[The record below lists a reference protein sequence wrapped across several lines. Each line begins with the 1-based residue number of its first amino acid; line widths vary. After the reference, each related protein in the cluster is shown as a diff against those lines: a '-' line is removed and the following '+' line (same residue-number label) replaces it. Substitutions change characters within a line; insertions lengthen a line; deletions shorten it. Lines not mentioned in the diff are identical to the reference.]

1 MRKALVYLTIGCVLS
16 SLLAG
21 VALGQPATDKTQARL
36 VLSAQS
42 AQPGQNVWAAVHL
55 KLKPGWHTYWRN
67 PGDSGAAPTIEW
79 KLPTG
84 VTAGEILWPAPEKAT
99 ESDLNTYVYRE
110 EVALVVPLTLAANLS
125 PGPQDL
131 SAKVDWLECDQQCVP
146 AKATVKAVLTI
157 GGVSQ
162 PSPEAALV
170 ESWRAKIPAPNPALA
185 ATARWEKDAAGD
197 NRPLVVEW
205 TPKTPASSPDLFPYE
220 NSKFDVQAATEV
232 VPGDADKLRLRKVVK
247 KSEGDWPKEVSGL
260 LIEKSAAGPVTA
272 TEVKLMLA
280 GQPAAS
286 PGPGGPA
293 VPAEAPAA
301 TAVQRSLLGWLVL
314 AFVGGLILN
323 IMPCV
328 LPVLALKILGF
339 VNQSRDEPG
348 RVRKL
353 GLVSAVGVLASFM
366 VLASL
371 VLAVQAA
378 GRQASW
384 GMQFGNPIFVVILTA
399 LVTLVALN
407 LFGLFEVYLGGSVMG
422 AADHLAA
429 REGSA
434 GAFFNGVLAVALAT
448 PCTAPFLAP
457 ALGFAFLQPPAVIL
471 LMFATVGAGLA
482 APYVVLSCA
491 PQWLKF
497 LPKPGAWMEKF
508 KQAMGFPML
517 ATAVWLFSIAQR
529 HYGKHVLWLG
539 LFLVELALAAWV
551 WGEFVQRSRRRR
563 GLAAIIALSLL
574 CGGYLFALEGQL
586 HWRSPAVEAADN
598 GSLQESPEGIAWQ
611 KWTPAAVH
619 QARAQGR
626 PVLVDF
632 TADWCVTCQANK
644 KTSIEI
650 TSVRAKLKEMN
661 AVPLL
666 GDYTKIPDDITAELR
681 RFGRAGVPL
690 VLVYPKDTN
699 AAPLVLPEVLTPN
712 RVLEA
717 LEKASR

>member
-1 MRKALVYLTIGCVLS
+1 M
-16 SLLAG
+16 
-21 VALGQPATDKTQARL
+21 

-42 AQPGQNVWAAVHL
+42 AQPGQTVWAAVHL

-67 PGDSGAAPTIEW
+67 PGDSGAAPTLEW
-79 KLPTG
+79 KLPAG
-84 VTAGEILWPAPEKAT
+84 VTAGEILWPAPEKLT
-99 ESDLNTYVYRE
+99 ESDLTTYVYRN
-110 EVALVVPLTLAANLS
+110 EVALLSSLTLAANVR
-125 PGPQDL
+125 PGPQEL

-146 AKATVKAVLTI
+146 AKAAINAVLTV
-157 GGVSQ
+157 GAVSQ
-162 PSPEAALV
+162 PTSEAAWV
-170 ESWRAKIPAPNPALA
+170 ESWRARIPAPNPALA
-185 ATARWEKDAAGD
+185 ATARWEKDATGES
-197 NRPLVVEW
+197 RPLRVEW
-205 TPKTPASSPDLFPYE
+205 TAKTPTAAPDFFPYE
-220 NSKFDVQAATEV
+220 DSKFDVQTATEV
-232 VPGDADKLRLRKVVK
+232 APSAAGKVRLRKTVK
-247 KSEGDWPKEVSGL
+247 KSAGDWPKEVSGL
-260 LIEKSAAGPVTA
+260 LIEKPATGPVTA
-272 TEVKLMLA
+272 TEVKLLLA
-280 GQPAAS
+280 EPTAAGAS
-286 PGPGGPA
+286 SSGPA
-293 VPAEAPAA
+293 SAPVPPAG
-301 TAVQRSLLGWLVL
+301 QRSLLGWLAL
-314 AFVGGLILN
+314 AFIGGLILN
-323 IMPCV
+323 MMPCV

-339 VNQSRDEPG
+339 VKQSRDEPG
-348 RVRKL
+348 RVRTL
-353 GLVSAVGVLASFM
+353 GLAYAAGVLASF
-366 VLASL
+366 LALACL
-371 VLAVQAA
+371 VLAVQAT

-482 APYVVLSCA
+482 APYVVLSWA

-497 LPKPGAWMEKF
+497 LPKPGAWMEQF

-539 LFLVELALAAWV
+539 LFLVVLAMAAWV
-551 WGEFVQRSRRRR
+551 WGEFVQRARRRQ
-563 GLAAIIALSLL
+563 GLAMIVALSLAG
-574 CGGYLFALEGQL
+574 GGYLFALEGQL
-586 HWRSPAVEAADN
+586 RWRSPAAESADN
-598 GSLQESPEGIAWQ
+598 TSLQESPEGIAWQ
-611 KWTPAAVH
+611 KWSPAAVL

-644 KTSIEI
+644 KTSLEI
-650 TSVRAKLKEMN
+650 ASVRAKIKELN

-666 GDYTKIPDDITAELR
+666 GDYTKTPDDITAELR

-690 VLVYPKDTN
+690 VLVYPKDPAT
-699 AAPLVLPEVLTPN
+699 APLLLPEVLTPS

-717 LEKASR
+717 LDQASR